1 MEKSDVSEL
10 IIVDTDVVIDAGR
23 DQAEALDCL
32 QQVEDRATP
41 AISVVTY
48 MELLCGC
55 RNKSDLRA
63 LDHLFHRFEV
73 ITLTQ
78 EVSDAAVTLLRRY
91 RLSHGLLLADALI
104 AGTAISLGRPL
115 VTKNQRDYRFIEGL
129 TLLAYPQPFAA

>member
-1 MEKSDVSEL
+1 MSEL

-23 DQAEALDCL
+23 DLAEALDCL
-32 QQVEDRATP
+32 QEVEDRASP

-55 RNKSDLRA
+55 RNKADLRA
-63 LDHLFHRFEV
+63 LDHLVHRFEL
-73 ITLTQ
+73 IKLTE
-78 EVSDAAVTLLRRY
+78 EVSDAAVDLLRHY

-104 AGTAISLGRPL
+104 AGTAIALSRPL
-115 VTKNQRDYRFIEGL
+115 VTKNQRDYRFIDGL